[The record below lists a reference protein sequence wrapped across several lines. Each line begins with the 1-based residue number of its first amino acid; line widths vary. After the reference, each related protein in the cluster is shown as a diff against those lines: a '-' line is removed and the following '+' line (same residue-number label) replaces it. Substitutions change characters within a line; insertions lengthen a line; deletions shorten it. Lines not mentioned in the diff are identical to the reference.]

1 VSRTPAQIRAELS
14 NALLLSGLDDLINDA
29 IDEARRQPG
38 KRNRTPDCKLAEFIY
53 DTLTDV
59 KTAAEQF
66 VAVLAEQEAQAE
78 RIAEE
83 ADRQYEQTWGA
94 FVAGITSAKGAA

>member
-1 VSRTPAQIRAELS
+1 
-14 NALLLSGLDDLINDA
+14 
-29 IDEARRQPG
+29 
-38 KRNRTPDCKLAEFIY
+38 
-53 DTLTDV
+53 V

-83 ADRQYEQTWGA
+83 ADRQYEQTWGP
-94 FVAGITSAKGAA
+94 FVAGVTAAKGAA